1 MAYEELLSPQPDEP
15 ADAAA
20 GPAGSPGGPP
30 PTAPARTSDPAV
42 RGVTPDGRRHP
53 PIGRG
58 PIQGYRLRAG
68 GVTYAF
74 TARRGTFGSWW
85 IDAATLTR
93 SVTPPGPD
101 GSPPEPGTA
110 PTVPG
115 TAPADDP
122 IRFLQDMQVLLGW
135 SDPVLADV
143 VRDLLATQAADHH
156 LLGTA
161 IPAVDLADL
170 PFVALDGYQTGH
182 PCLVAN
188 KGRLGFG
195 AAAAVYAPEARR
207 PFRLRWVA
215 AHRAIGR
222 YSAIAPKAIDLSG
235 QGAPTVPDLLTTEL
249 DEQTRAHFT
258 DVLRGALP
266 DEPRRPGPAPLSAP
280 PAGPPA
286 GTTIADYVW
295 LPVHPWQWENVIVPL
310 YAAEIATG
318 LLVPLGEAP
327 DRYLPLQAVRTL
339 ANVDRPD
346 RRNVKLALM
355 IRNTLVWRG
364 MSAADAIAGPAMSS
378 WLLGLR
384 DADPFLR
391 DVTRVLP
398 LPEVAGA
405 TVRHPAYDAVPDA
418 PYRLHELL
426 GVLWRDPVERF
437 LDGGERARSLASLLA
452 VGSDGRAVV
461 AELVARSGRPAHD
474 WLAALFAALLP
485 PLLHYL
491 YRYGVA
497 FTPHG
502 ENVLCI
508 FDAEEM
514 PRRIAVKDF
523 GADIELVSG
532 EFPERRG
539 MPPEAVEHCRRW
551 PGPVLAHSL
560 LSAVFAGHFRFF
572 AVLVADH
579 LDVDENQFWRLVRA
593 TVDQYHAR
601 FPALRERF
609 ASIDLLGPAFGR
621 VCLNREQF
629 AGAGFHDRAD
639 RDGGFDLIHGEV
651 ANPLHDV
658 STLTTGPA
666 RPAAPT
672 EPAPPTA

>member
-1 MAYEELLSPQPDEP
+1 
-15 ADAAA
+15 
-20 GPAGSPGGPP
+20 
-30 PTAPARTSDPAV
+30 
-42 RGVTPDGRRHP
+42 
-53 PIGRG
+53 
-58 PIQGYRLRAG
+58 
-68 GVTYAF
+68 
-74 TARRGTFGSWW
+74 
-85 IDAATLTR
+85 
-93 SVTPPGPD
+93 
-101 GSPPEPGTA
+101 
-110 PTVPG
+110 
-115 TAPADDP
+115 
-122 IRFLQDMQVLLGW
+122 MQVLLGW

-143 VRDLLATQAADHH
+143 VRDLLTTQAADHH

-161 IPAVDLADL
+161 IPAVDLANL
-170 PFVALDGYQTGH
+170 PFVALEGHQTGH

-188 KGRLGFG
+188 KGRLGFA
-195 AAAAVYAPEARR
+195 AAAAVYTPEARR

-222 YSAIAPKAIDLSG
+222 YSASAPEASAPRTSGPGAIDLSG
-235 QGAPTVPDLLTTEL
+235 QGSSTAPDLLTTEL
-249 DEQTRAHFT
+249 DEQTRTHFT
-258 DVLRGALP
+258 DVLRY
-266 DEPRRPGPAPLSAP
+266 
-280 PAGPPA
+280 
-286 GTTIADYVW
+286 IW

-346 RRNVKLALM
+346 RRNVKLALI

-391 DVTRVLP
+391 DVTRVLL
-398 LPEVAGA
+398 LPEVVGA

-474 WLAALFAALLP
+474 WLAALFSALLP
-485 PLLHYL
+485 PLLHHL

-514 PRRIAVKDF
+514 PRRIAVKDL

-532 EFPERRG
+532 EFPERRE

-560 LSAVFAGHFRFF
+560 LSAVFAGHSRFF

-579 LDVDENQFWRLVRA
+579 LDVGENQFWRLVRA
-593 TVDQYHAR
+593 TVDRYHTR

-609 ASIDLLGPAFGR
+609 TSIDLLGPAFGR

-639 RDGGFDLIHGEV
+639 RDGGLDLMHGEV

-666 RPAAPT
+666 QPAAPT
-672 EPAPPTA
+672 EPAPPTV